1 MEFYAHIDKSENSI
15 RRQTVAKHCRNT
27 AQYASDCLKPIGLE
41 SVGYLSGLLHD
52 LGKASWRVSRY
63 LTEGIGTRG
72 SVIHSFQGCRMLLEH
87 FHHSKATEYSDITSE
102 LIAYAVGAHHGL
114 FDCID
119 LDGNSGLQHRMTDE
133 GTSYRETV
141 ENFTSRCAD
150 WPEIEARFREA
161 NAALEPIYQR
171 LNESGNG
178 DEKLFYI
185 GLLERMILSA
195 VIEGDRRD
203 TAEFMDHVIFPDRPK
218 EMRPF
223 WRKYLVYMEDRLKE
237 FGYTDEISRARQSI
251 SDQCRAFANEPGGI
265 YRLSVPTGSGKT
277 LSSLRFALAHAEKW
291 GKQRIIFTAPL
302 LTILDQ
308 NAKEIRKYIG
318 DDSVILEH
326 HSNVVRSENTGDQLD
341 PKELLEENWG
351 APVVIT
357 SMVQL
362 LNTMFSG
369 RSGCIRRFQ
378 TLCDSVIII
387 DEVQAVPNYMLS
399 LFNLAVNFLS
409 RFCRVTFV
417 LCSATQPCFDRAEH
431 PLDNGGGRAMVPY
444 QPELWQ
450 TFRRTRMVDAG
461 KLGLEEIP
469 DFLMKKLDDV
479 RNLLVV
485 CNTKKQAAYLFRRM
499 NNGTAKCFHLSAG
512 MCMAHRKKA
521 LEQVEGAL
529 EEKGRAQ
536 GDPGIHAGD

>member
-15 RRQTVAKHCRNT
+15 RCQTVAEHCRNT

-141 ENFTSRCAD
+141 ENFTSQCAD

-237 FGYTDEISRARQSI
+237 FGCTDEISRARQSI
-251 SDQCRAFANEPGGI
+251 SNQCRAFANEPGGI
-265 YRLSVPTGSGKT
+265 YRLSVPTGSGK
-277 LSSLRFALAHAEKW
+277 LFAVCAGPCGEVGETADHFHRAAADHFGSERQ
-291 GKQRIIFTAPL
+291 GNSQVYRGRQR
-302 LTILDQ
+302 
-308 NAKEIRKYIG
+308 
-318 DDSVILEH
+318 DS
-326 HSNVVRSENTGDQLD
+326 
-341 PKELLEENWG
+341 G
-351 APVVIT
+351 AP
-357 SMVQL
+357 
-362 LNTMFSG
+362 
-369 RSGCIRRFQ
+369 FQ
-378 TLCDSVIII
+378 C
-387 DEVQAVPNYMLS
+387 
-399 LFNLAVNFLS
+399 
-409 RFCRVTFV
+409 
-417 LCSATQPCFDRAEH
+417 
-431 PLDNGGGRAMVPY
+431 
-444 QPELWQ
+444 
-450 TFRRTRMVDAG
+450 
-461 KLGLEEIP
+461 
-469 DFLMKKLDDV
+469 
-479 RNLLVV
+479 
-485 CNTKKQAAYLFRRM
+485 
-499 NNGTAKCFHLSAG
+499 
-512 MCMAHRKKA
+512 
-521 LEQVEGAL
+521 GA
-529 EEKGRAQ
+529 Q
-536 GDPGIHAGD
+536 